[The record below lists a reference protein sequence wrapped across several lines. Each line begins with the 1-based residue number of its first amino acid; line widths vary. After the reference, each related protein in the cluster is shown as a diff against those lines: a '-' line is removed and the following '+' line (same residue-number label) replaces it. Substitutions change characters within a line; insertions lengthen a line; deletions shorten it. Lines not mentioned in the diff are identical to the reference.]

1 MPQRFYLETLGC
13 PKNQVDSEKIVGT
26 LLAEGMV
33 AAEQAADADL
43 VVVNTCAFI
52 EDARQE
58 SIDTILALDD
68 ARRAGSRLVVTGC
81 LAERYGAEL
90 AQALPEADAVAGF
103 GVPVSLTVKPGR
115 TGGAEPR
122 PAQPAPAAG
131 QRAMGLR
138 QDRRGLRPQLRL
150 LRHPQLPG
158 PAAQPHAG
166 VDPHR
171 GRPARRPGDRPGGP
185 GPGVLRQGR
194 AGPRAPARSC
204 RSCGPSRP
212 GCRGSGCST
221 STRAT

>member
-1 MPQRFYLETLGC
+1 MPQRYFIETLGC

-90 AQALPEADAVAGF
+90 AQAMQQALRNLLRRFDPKELEQALADTPLLQVF
-103 GVPVSLTVKPGR
+103 
-115 TGGAEPR
+115 
-122 PAQPAPAAG
+122 AAG
-131 QRAMGLR
+131 GRKARGWDLFKERYVKLARQTEREFLR
-138 QDRRGLRPQLRL
+138 EIGIDISREGRGASWEG
-150 LRHPQLPG
+150 H
-158 PAAQPHAG
+158 
-166 VDPHR
+166 
-171 GRPARRPGDRPGGP
+171 
-185 GPGVLRQGR
+185 
-194 AGPRAPARSC
+194 
-204 RSCGPSRP
+204 
-212 GCRGSGCST
+212 
-221 STRAT
+221 